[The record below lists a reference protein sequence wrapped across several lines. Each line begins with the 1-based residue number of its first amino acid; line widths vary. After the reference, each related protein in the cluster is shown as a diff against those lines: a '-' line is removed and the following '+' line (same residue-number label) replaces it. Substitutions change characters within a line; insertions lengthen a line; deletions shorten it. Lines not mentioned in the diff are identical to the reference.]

1 MKVYSIGREVGCDIV
16 INDSTD
22 VISRRHATLNVT
34 SSGKMTIIDQSHNGT
49 YVNGIR
55 ISPNVPVPVTRKDN
69 VSFAHVARLDWN
81 MVPKTTSPTMYAIM
95 ALAALVIII
104 GGFIGYNHF
113 SSSDRDDPVPTDSVT
128 IKQKDVDDAKATLK
142 TKISE
147 ANGLKS
153 AISNKAVAD
162 TLGNAIKTAQDTYDN
177 ATATKENI
185 VSATDSLQK
194 AIDVAKVKQQAT
206 ASQPKTPSD
215 KPGKT
220 TKKGTETKP
229 AKEVKKCGTCGKP
242 LSECEHKGKHPA
254 KQTSRSDR

>member
-81 MVPKTTSPTMYAIM
+81 VVPKTTSPMMYAVI
-95 ALAALVIII
+95 ALVALVIII
-104 GGFIGYNHF
+104 GGVFGFNHLRN
-113 SSSDRDDPVPTDSVT
+113 SGSDDSVITDSVT
-128 IKQKDVDDAKATLK
+128 IKQKEVDDAKATLK

-153 AISNKAVAD
+153 AISNSAVAD
-162 TLGNAIKTAQDTYDN
+162 SLGKAIKSAQETYDN
-177 ATATKENI
+177 TAATKEDV

-220 TKKGTETKP
+220 TKTGAEKKP
-229 AKEVKKCGTCGKP
+229 AKEVKKCGICGKP
-242 LSECEHKGKHPA
+242 LSECKGKHTAPT
-254 KQTSRSDR
+254 TSHSDKH

>member
-1 MKVYSIGREVGCDIV
+1 M
-16 INDSTD
+16 INDSTY
-22 VISRRHATLNVT
+22 VISRRHAILNVT
-34 SSGKMTIIDQSHNGT
+34 SSGKMTSVDQSHNGT

-81 MVPKTTSPTMYAIM
+81 MVPKTTSPAMYALM
-95 ALAALVIII
+95 ALAALVVIVV
-104 GGFIGYNHF
+104 GFIGFNYF
-113 SSSDRDDPVPTDSVT
+113 SSPGNEDVVAADSVS

-147 ANGLKS
+147 AKGLKS
-153 AISNKAVAD
+153 AISNNAVAD
-162 TLGNAIKTAQDTYDN
+162 TLGNAIKKAQDIYDN

-185 VSATDSLQK
+185 VSATDALQK
-194 AIDVAKVKQQAT
+194 AIDVAKAKQQAT
-206 ASQPKTPSD
+206 VSQPKTPSD
-215 KPGKT
+215 KSGKT